1 VGVLDRAI
9 RLLEEANAALA
20 AAVISG
26 SDAQR
31 LLSRYVRVERLA
43 GFGTSTLAARVGDAK
58 RLAKQSGVS
67 VGQARRVIDTGRVV
81 AGSAVLS
88 EAMQCGAVSVVQAD
102 VIARTAVVAPGAVEE
117 LVAVARDESFQVLKD
132 AARRARVAA
141 VDRSTLG
148 ERQRAARRLR
158 HWVGEL
164 GMVHVDAVLEPHVGA
179 RIVSRLEDEAKRL
192 ARAAGNREPLE
203 RFLAD
208 ALDRV
213 TSGAGTSRGKT
224 ELVVVVSHEVTRRGW
239 TDVTDGEVCK
249 VPGIGPVAAEVAK
262 EIASDA
268 FLSGVVFDG
277 TDLRQMRRW
286 TRHIPAAVRVALSL
300 GEPPGF
306 DGPKCVDCGRRLNLE
321 VDHLVPVAAGGDTSV
336 SNSGWRCD
344 DCHDDKTA
352 TDLADLARDRR
363 RRHNPAVPPHAPPLP
378 LPP

>member
-1 VGVLDRAI
+1 
-9 RLLEEANAALA
+9 
-20 AAVISG
+20 
-26 SDAQR
+26 
-31 LLSRYVRVERLA
+31 
-43 GFGTSTLAARVGDAK
+43 
-58 RLAKQSGVS
+58 
-67 VGQARRVIDTGRVV
+67 
-81 AGSAVLS
+81 
-88 EAMQCGAVSVVQAD
+88 
-102 VIARTAVVAPGAVEE
+102 VEE
-117 LVAVARDESFQVLKD
+117 LVATARSESFQVLKD
-132 AARRARVAA
+132 QARRARVAA

-179 RIVSRLEDEAKRL
+179 RIVSRLEGEAKRL
-192 ARAAGNREPLE
+192 ARAAGSREPLE

-321 VDHLVPVAAGGDTSV
+321 VDHLVPVAAGGDTSLP
-336 SNSGWRCD
+336 NSGWRCD

-352 TDLADLARDRR
+352 QALADLARKRR
-363 RRHNPAVPPHAPPLP
+363 RRHNRQPVPPHAPPLP